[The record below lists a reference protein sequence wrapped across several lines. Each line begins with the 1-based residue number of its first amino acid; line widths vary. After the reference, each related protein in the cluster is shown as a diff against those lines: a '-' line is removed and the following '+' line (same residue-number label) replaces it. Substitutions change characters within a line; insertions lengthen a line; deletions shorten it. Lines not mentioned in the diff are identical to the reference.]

1 MILAFPV
8 SHTLKLPHSKIRISC
23 DQFLITMFSLGMSIG
38 KKHHAL
44 NESLS
49 KSIWCNPNNN
59 ITCYSV
65 ATYTAKLFNHTVP
78 NKGTQV
84 IDSPA
89 STFKGLGY
97 KETAMVN
104 SYN

>member
-1 MILAFPV
+1 MKAWARVFDAIQIL
-8 SHTLKLPHSKIRISC
+8 
-23 DQFLITMFSLGMSIG
+23 
-38 KKHHAL
+38 
-44 NESLS
+44 
-49 KSIWCNPNNN
+49 N

-65 ATYTAKLFNHTVP
+65 ATYTAKLYNHTVP